1 MARIWGRA
9 WIYVGHE
16 SQVGGHSYIDAYQ
29 ESCGNDPEIVEYEAA
44 MRERYAP
51 ARAEETLARDF
62 HHTVVY
68 PCLSIHST
76 FQQLRVVKPQAVDR
90 TRMDIGHFRLKGA
103 PRAYHRR
110 HVTVSNNVNTPA
122 TAIGA
127 DDYENWFR
135 CHQGLRAA
143 AQDWVSIHRDHGR
156 DERRG
161 DVVYSRMGTS
171 ETFQRN
177 QYAARLDYMTAS
189 A

>member
-1 MARIWGRA
+1 M
-9 WIYVGHE
+9 
-16 SQVGGHSYIDAYQ
+16 DAYQ
-29 ESCGNDPEIVEYEAA
+29 ESRGSDPEVVEYEAA
-44 MRERYAP
+44 MRERYGP
-51 ARAEETLARDF
+51 ARAEEILARDF

-76 FQQLRVVKPQAVDR
+76 LQQLRVVKPQAVDR
-90 TRMDIGHFRLKGA
+90 TRVDIWHFRLKGA
-103 PRAYHRR
+103 PRTYHRR

-122 TAIGA
+122 TVIGA

-135 CHQGLRAA
+135 CHQGLKAA

-161 DVVYSRMGTS
+161 DVVHSRMGTS
-171 ETFQRN
+171 EVFQRN
-177 QYAARLDYMTAS
+177 QYTAWLDYMTAS